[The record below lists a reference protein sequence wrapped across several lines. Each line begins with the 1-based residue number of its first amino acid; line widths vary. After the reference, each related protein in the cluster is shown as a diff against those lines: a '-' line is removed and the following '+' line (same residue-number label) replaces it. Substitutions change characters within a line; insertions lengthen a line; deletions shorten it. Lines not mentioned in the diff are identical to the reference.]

1 VWDPMDLVARGRQIV
16 DDALYLVLGT
26 ADAEGRPWATP
37 VYFAHSGY
45 REFVWVSKPGARHSL
60 NLEARPGVGIVV
72 FDSTVP
78 IGTGGGVYM
87 EATATELGEAD
98 RDEALATFS
107 RRSVAHGGG
116 EFTVAEVLPPAGLR
130 LYRATATEQFVLD
143 DRDNR
148 VALTL

>member
-1 VWDPMDLVARGRQIV
+1 MDFIEQGRTIV
-16 DDALYLVLGT
+16 DNALYLVLGT
-26 ADAEGRPWATP
+26 ADADGRPWAAP
-37 VYFAHSGY
+37 VYFAHNGY
-45 REFVWVSKPGARHSL
+45 REFIWVSKPEARHSR
-60 NLEARPGVGIVV
+60 NIEVRPEVSIVV

-87 EATATELGEAD
+87 EATAAEAD
-98 RDEALATFS
+98 EAERDEALATFS

-116 EFTVAEVLPPAGLR
+116 EFTAADALPPARLR
-130 LYRATATEQFVLD
+130 LYKATAAEQFVLD